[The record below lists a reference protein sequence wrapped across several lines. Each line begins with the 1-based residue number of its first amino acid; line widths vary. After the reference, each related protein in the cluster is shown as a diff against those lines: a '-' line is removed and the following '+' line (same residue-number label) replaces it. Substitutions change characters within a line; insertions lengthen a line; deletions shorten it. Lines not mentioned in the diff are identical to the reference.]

1 MQEIVSSHERTYAM
15 GRYIGKRILQS
26 LLVILGVS
34 ILIFILSRVIPGDPG
49 RLALG
54 PRATQE
60 AVDAL
65 NRELYVDRPLPVQYV
80 YWLRDVFRGDLGTSI
95 ITRRSVSLDVKQFLP
110 ATIELML
117 FAGLFM
123 TLGAIFLGKR
133 AAKHRDG
140 VIDGLVRFLSYAGIA
155 MPAFVVS
162 ILLLL
167 LFGHFW
173 QVIPVLGRLSPGVA
187 APNRVTGLFFIDSLL
202 AGRFAT
208 AWDAFLHILL
218 PAFALSLGG
227 MFQNARLMRNALV
240 ENSGKEYMTVSRS
253 YGLPEKRLLNRYLM
267 KPSSG
272 SVITVMGLDL
282 AAMLGNAFLV
292 EKIFNWPG
300 LSNYGVNSMLNKD
313 LNAIVA
319 VVIIIGII
327 YTIVNIIVDMIV
339 AYLDPRIR
347 QKRVA

>member
-1 MQEIVSSHERTYAM
+1 MMA
-15 GRYIGKRILQS
+15 RYIGKRILQG

-65 NRELYVDRPLPVQYV
+65 NKELYVDQPLPLQYL
-80 YWLRDVFRGDLGTSI
+80 YWLRDVFNGDLGTSI
-95 ITRRSVSLDVKQFLP
+95 ITRRSVTMDVKQFLP

-117 FAGLFM
+117 VAGLFM
-123 TLGAIFLGKR
+123 VLGAFFLGKQ
-133 AAKHRDG
+133 AAKHRDKI
-140 VIDGLVRFLSYAGIA
+140 IDGLVRFLSYAGIA
-155 MPAFVVS
+155 IPAFVVS

-167 LFGHFW
+167 LFGHYW
-173 QVIPVLGRLSPGVA
+173 QVIPVLGRLSPGII
-187 APNRVTGLFFIDSLL
+187 APNRVTGLLIVDSLL
-202 AGRFAT
+202 EGRFAV
-208 AWDAFLHILL
+208 AWNAFLHLLL

-240 ENSGKEYMTVSRS
+240 ENSGQEYMTVSRS
-253 YGLPEKRLLNRYLM
+253 YGLPEKKLLNKYLM
-267 KPSSG
+267 KPSAG
-272 SVITVMGLDL
+272 SVITVMGLDF

-300 LSNYGVNSMLNKD
+300 LSNYGVNAMLNKD
-313 LNAIVA
+313 LNAIVS

-327 YTIVNIIVDMIV
+327 YTVVNIIVDLIV

-347 QKRVA
+347 QKRAA